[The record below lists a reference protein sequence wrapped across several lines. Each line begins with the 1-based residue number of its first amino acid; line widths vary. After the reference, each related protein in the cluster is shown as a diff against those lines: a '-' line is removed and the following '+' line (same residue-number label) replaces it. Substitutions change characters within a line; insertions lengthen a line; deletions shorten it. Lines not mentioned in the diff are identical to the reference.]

1 MRIGF
6 IGLGTMGG
14 AVAANLLHAGHQV
27 TVWNRSPAKAE
38 PLVAQGAVLAADA
51 AGALRG
57 DLLLSMLATEHAIA
71 EIGLDGALLAHASK
85 DLVHVNLATVSTEF
99 ARRIAGNHAARGV
112 GYVASP
118 VFGRAEAAAAGKLTV
133 VAAGDEASVAKA
145 RPVLEAIGQRLVVVG
160 SSPEQAN
167 LFKIAGNFMLASVI
181 EMMGEAL
188 ALVRKGGID
197 GNLFYQV
204 MSGSLFAAPV
214 FQGYGALIVAEKFE
228 PAGFSLRLGLK
239 DVSLALTSSAE
250 LTVPMPLASLLRDR
264 FITLMAHGGEHL
276 DWSAIGGLAA
286 DDAGEPPWPEADPP
300 NARSS

>member
-250 LTVPMPLASLLRDR
+250 LTVPMPLASLLRDQ
-264 FITLMAHGGEHL
+264 FIEAMAHGLSEK
-276 DWSAIGGLAA
+276 DWVSLASLIAVKAGLPSN
-286 DDAGEPPWPEADPP
+286 EPALQ
-300 NARSS
+300 RS